1 MNKFPNVKIETI
13 NNLKVLWVPLKTN
26 TVSISFIIKAG
37 GFEETKSET
46 GVAHFLEHLFATNLR
61 ESEIQK
67 TAINKGSRI
76 LSNAYTSNFFTSY
89 YINTLSKNQKVGLEL
104 ILDTFLLRDINL
116 KILER
121 ERNSIIVEMNKKCG
135 SKDDLLWNVVLPKL
149 MLGDNRIIR
158 NPFEHV
164 KNVYNIT
171 PNKLSKFMEK
181 YYTLDNSILVIS
193 GEYDYKKLY
202 KMLKATDFKKIPKKN
217 TKITRKIKMHNKK
230 FNYYFLKDAKQIY
243 KLIFSF
249 RTFSSDSKNK
259 YVLKFLST
267 IMDNI
272 GSSSILFNRLRTK
285 AGITYSP
292 MTKIYNNKY
301 YGIYTIIFNTT
312 FENIGRGIDEMVKIF
327 KDLKNKKIEEKYIKL
342 AISQLNYYIVN
353 LKNTMKSSM
362 FLDYGTHV
370 LNDSKIETPDVVFK
384 QYYKNMTSDKIMK
397 ISKQIFNGNN
407 LTFVVIGSKD
417 IDTKLYTPLKQL

>member
-1 MNKFPNVKIETI
+1 MNKFP
-13 NNLKVLWVPLKTN
+13 KTN
-26 TVSISFIIKAG
+26 TELINGLKIVWIPFNCSTVSMSFIIKAG

-46 GVAHFLEHLFATNLR
+46 GVAHFLEHLLATNLR
-61 ESEIQK
+61 ESDIQK
-67 TAINKGSRI
+67 NAINKGYRI
-76 LSNAYTSNFFTSY
+76 LSNAYTSNFFTGY
-89 YINTLSKNQKVGLEL
+89 YINTLTKNQKVGLEL
-104 ILDTFLLRDINL
+104 ILNTFLLRDINL

-135 SKDDLLWNVVLPKL
+135 SKDDILWNVVLPKL
-149 MLGDNRIIR
+149 MLGDRRIVR

-181 YYTLDNSILVIS
+181 YYTLENSILVIS
-193 GEYDYKKLY
+193 GEYDYKKLS
-202 KMLKATDFKKIPKKN
+202 KMLKDTNFEKIPKKN
-217 TKITRKIKMHNKK
+217 TKINRNVRISNKK
-230 FNYYFLKDAKQIY
+230 FNYFFLKDTKQIY
-243 KLIFSF
+243 KLVFSF
-249 RTFSSDSKNK
+249 KTFSSDSKNK

-272 GSSSILFNRLRTK
+272 GSSSILFNTLRTK

-312 FENIGRGIDEMVKIF
+312 YENIGKGIDEMVKIF

-342 AISQLNYYIVN
+342 AISQLNYHIVN
-353 LKNTMKSSM
+353 IKNTMKSSM

-370 LNDSKIETPDVVFK
+370 LNNSKIETPDVVFNK
-384 QYYKNMTSDKIMK
+384 YYQNMTADKIMK

-407 LTFVVIGSKD
+407 LTFVLIGNKN
-417 IDTKLYTPLKQL
+417 IDKKLYEPLRQM